1 MGNIGGSIEMNLAEE
16 LARGAADMDG
26 MGQWLDG
33 LSDDERAAQVLSLG
47 KKAQRT
53 LWALTADRPATLE
66 DLVPST
72 TKPLTPIRHF
82 GRNSL
87 PFFSRFEKRFC
98 RSEQDAN
105 VLLGYNEGPTRALIG
120 PGYFVTRVSDLP
132 DRGQIV
138 IDYTMR
144 PESKA
149 KDWPDIQ
156 DNESGLGRVVYGFMH
171 DYLRKVSTHVTIGK
185 AWKHGKETENYFVL
199 LREPGVD
206 KPA

>member
-1 MGNIGGSIEMNLAEE
+1 MVDIGGDVKMNLEAE
-16 LARGAADMDG
+16 LARGAADMNG
-26 MGQWLDG
+26 MEQWLDG
-33 LSDDERAAQVLSLG
+33 LSDDERSAQVLSLG

-53 LWALTADRPATLE
+53 LWTLTADRPATLE

-72 TKPLTPIRHF
+72 TKPMKPIRHF

-87 PFFSRFEKRFC
+87 PVFSRFEKRFC
-98 RSEQDAN
+98 RSEEAADI
-105 VLLGYNEGPTRALIG
+105 LLGYNEGPTRALIG

-132 DRGQIV
+132 DRGHIV

-144 PESKA
+144 PEKKA
-149 KDWPDIQ
+149 KGWPDIQ

-199 LREPGVD
+199 LREPGVE
-206 KPA
+206 

>member
-1 MGNIGGSIEMNLAEE
+1 MNLAAE
-16 LARGAADMDG
+16 LARGAADMNG
-26 MGQWLDG
+26 MEQWLDG
-33 LSDDERAAQVLSLG
+33 LSDDERSAQVLSLG

-53 LWALTADRPATLE
+53 LWTLTADRPATLE
-66 DLVPST
+66 DLVPNT
-72 TKPLTPIRHF
+72 TKAMQPIRHF

-87 PFFSRFEKRFC
+87 PVFSRFEKRFC
-98 RSEQDAN
+98 RSEGATDI
-105 VLLGYNEGPTRALIG
+105 LLGYNEGPTRALIG

-132 DRGQIV
+132 DRGHIV

-144 PESKA
+144 PEKKA
-149 KDWPDIQ
+149 KGWPDIK

-199 LREPGVD
+199 LREPGVE
-206 KPA
+206 